1 LGLSITKLV
10 IILAALNAFTLALA
24 SYKGIPN
31 VLVLL
36 TALILLYTFIATKTI
51 AGRHIYALGG
61 NEKAAALSGV
71 KTKRVLFWVFVNM
84 GVLAALSGMVFAARL
99 NAATPKA
106 GTGFELDAI
115 AACFIGGASTAGGI
129 GTILGAVI
137 GALVMGVLNNGM
149 SLMGVGIDWQQAIKG
164 LVLLLAVAFDV
175 FSKSKS

>member
-1 LGLSITKLV
+1 M
-10 IILAALNAFTLALA
+10 AN
-24 SYKGIPN
+24 
-31 VLVLL
+31 
-36 TALILLYTFIATKTI
+36 KTI

-61 NEKAAALSGV
+61 NEKAAGLSGV

-84 GVLAALSGMVFAARL
+84 GVLSALSGMVFAARL

-129 GTILGAVI
+129 GTIFGAMI

-149 SLMGVGIDWQQAIKG
+149 SLMGVGIDWQQSIKG
-164 LVLLLAVAFDV
+164 LVLLFAVAFDV
-175 FSKSKS
+175 FSKSKA